1 MNTSNKL
8 DRASHYLKHIAFC
21 FQTTRG
27 GSYLRTLKVA
37 AAYLGLHLRL
47 FKGRKRTLEV
57 RFDDFEMDLNI
68 YSREVAGYWEIFQE
82 QQYLDV
88 VPTVKDQ
95 QIVVLDIGA
104 NVGFFA
110 VRQALKHGKNLR
122 LLAFEPDPETYARL
136 QANVGRIKRRVGS
149 DITCYN
155 CALDTHTGQAKFLQD
170 MSVES
175 RILDDDSTAPAITV
189 QITTLDSIVEKEGI
203 TKIDLIKLDVEG
215 HELKVLAGGSKALAI
230 TENIT
235 LEYHHPDFVEEIG
248 KLLTPYSFHLVN
260 HNQDKAILSFA
271 RKVSP
276 SSQAHADQVGVNLD
290 EMSRTATA

>member
-1 MNTSNKL
+1 M
-8 DRASHYLKHIAFC
+8 KHIAFC
-21 FQTTRG
+21 FQTTRN

-37 AAYLGLHLRL
+37 SAYLGLHLRL

-57 RFDDFEMDLNI
+57 QFDDFAMDLNI

-88 VPTVKDQ
+88 APTDKDQ
-95 QIVVLDIGA
+95 QVVVLDIGA

-110 VRQALKHGKNLR
+110 VRQALRHGKNLR
-122 LLAFEPDPETYARL
+122 LIAFEPDPETYGRL
-136 QANVGRIKRRVGS
+136 QANVGRIRRSVES

-175 RILDDDSTAPAITV
+175 RILEDDSTAPAITV
-189 QITTLDSIVEKEGI
+189 QITTLDSIIEKEGI
-203 TKIDLIKLDVEG
+203 EKIDLLKLDVEG
-215 HELKVLAGGSKALAI
+215 HELKVLAGGSKALGI
-230 TENIT
+230 TDNIT
-235 LEYHHPDFVEEIG
+235 LEYHHPDFVEAIG
-248 KLLTPYSFHLVN
+248 KLLAPYSFHLVN

-271 RKVSP
+271 KKLSP
-276 SSQAHADQVGVNLD
+276 ASQALANQVPVSRLH
-290 EMSRTATA
+290 EMTKTATT